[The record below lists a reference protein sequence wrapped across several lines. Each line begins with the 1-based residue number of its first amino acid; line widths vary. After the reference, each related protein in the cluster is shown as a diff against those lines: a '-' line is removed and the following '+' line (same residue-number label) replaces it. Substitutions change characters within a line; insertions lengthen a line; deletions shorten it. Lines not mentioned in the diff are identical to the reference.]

1 MGDLAGVW
9 QRYTQID
16 VVRGAGSWVETGDG
30 VRYLDLTGGIAVT
43 STGHCHP
50 AVVAAIREQA
60 GRFIHAQVN
69 CYRHPLL
76 ARLADALDEITPPSI
91 DSFFFSNSGA
101 EALEAAVKLAR
112 HATRRTNLIVF
123 DGAFHGRTAQTM
135 AMTSSRVTTRV
146 GFQPLPAGVFVAP
159 YPADATAAEAARC
172 IAALERMLVTQTAPE
187 ETAAIVVEPVLGEGG
202 YVVPDPSFLEGLR
215 ELCDRYEIL
224 LIADE
229 VQSGFGRTGRFF
241 AFEHAGVVPDIVA
254 MAKGLASGFPISAI
268 GASRELM
275 EAWALG
281 SHGGTYGG
289 NPLGCAAALAT
300 IDVIRSERLLEN
312 AARRGD
318 QLLAGLGQLARDFP
332 AIRAVRGV
340 GLMAAIDF
348 SKDAEDLELA
358 QRRVDAV
365 LTHCREHSRVL
376 LLPVGSWNTA
386 IRLAP
391 PLTISAAEIDQGLD
405 ALREA
410 LADVV
415 GGGGAASSDGAPE
428 PLAVTA
434 ATASSPAA
442 DPV

>member
-9 QRYTQID
+9 QRYTHID
-16 VVRGAGSWVETGDG
+16 VVRGAGSWVEARDG
-30 VRYLDLTGGIAVT
+30 VRYLDLTGGIAAT

-69 CYRHPLL
+69 CYQHPLL
-76 ARLADALDEITPPSI
+76 TQLADALDEVTPPEI
-91 DSFFFSNSGA
+91 GSFFFSNSGA
-101 EALEAAVKLAR
+101 EAIEATVKLAR
-112 HATRRTNLIVF
+112 HATRRANLIVF

-135 AMTSSRVTTRV
+135 AMTSSRVATRV

-159 YPADATAAEAARC
+159 FPADASAAEATRSL
-172 IAALERMLVTQTAPE
+172 AAIERMLVTQTAPE

-202 YVVPDPSFLEGLR
+202 YVVPHPTFLQGLR
-215 ELCDRYEIL
+215 ELADRYGIL
-224 LIADE
+224 LVADE

-241 AFEHAGVVPDIVA
+241 AFEHAGVVPDMIA
-254 MAKGLASGFPISAI
+254 MAKGLGSGFPISAI

-275 EAWALG
+275 EAWSLG

-289 NPLGCAAALAT
+289 NPLGCAAAIAT
-300 IDVIRSERLLEN
+300 IDVIRSERLMDN
-312 AARRGD
+312 AARRGE
-318 QLLAGLGQLARDFP
+318 QLLAGLHELARDFP
-332 AIRAVRGV
+332 AIQAVRGL
-340 GLMAAIDF
+340 GLMAAIDLY
-348 SKDAEDLELA
+348 DPAELELA

-365 LTHCREHSRVL
+365 LTHCREQSRVL
-376 LLPVGSWNTA
+376 LLPVGSWSAA

-391 PLTISAAEIDQGLD
+391 PLNVSAAEIDQGLG
-405 ALREA
+405 ALRDA
-410 LADVV
+410 LADV
-415 GGGGAASSDGAPE
+415 AA

-434 ATASSPAA
+434 ATAQSPAA